1 MSLANGHEVE
11 NGTGISSGTVA
22 PVFNPDPPEHQDA
35 IMQGEHN
42 ETDNSETTSPFLDN
56 TRHEKLCNPNLERG
70 GCAIVLS
77 PYAKE
82 RKKHGMKLIDQ
93 DKVVV
98 ANYSGTQR
106 FPARKALA
114 VPQDNAFV
122 QIVDGKVQYTPLSTN
137 RPYSPT
143 RFNRAPDWQKV
154 LTTPGITV
162 PSAAAIYTELLKHR
176 TFKAELLNPDS
187 GQKFGE
193 QKFKVGSAVTH
204 AEASPLRGKR
214 AYVFHILKYIFL
226 IADDGLHG
234 WVGQTSLSKRSIYD
248 LPELQCEPMLE
259 GWTMIEAQSWEFL
272 KVMLRISITD
282 SKNSEAIGCVVRPVL
297 APEPASSPYAPG
309 ATEMIVHDG
318 RYKPVVYGP
327 GQIQVVPGI
336 WEMHGGPPQFMNP
349 KYYDKTP
356 SSNHY

>member
-1 MSLANGHEVE
+1 MQ
-11 NGTGISSGTVA
+11 
-22 PVFNPDPPEHQDA
+22 PVFNPDPPWYQRV
-35 IMQGEHN
+35 QGETN

-56 TRHEKLCNPNLERG
+56 TRPEELYNPHLEDG
-70 GCAIVLS
+70 GCTIVLS
-77 PYAKE
+77 PFAKD
-82 RKKHGMKLIDQ
+82 RKTHGMKLIRNCDFDVGQ
-93 DKVVV
+93 LGNEQNMKFIDKDKVVV
-98 ANYSGTQR
+98 ANYSGSQR
-106 FPARKALA
+106 FPSRGAAA

-122 QIVDGKVQYTPLSTN
+122 QIVDGEIQYTPLSTN

-162 PSAAAIYTELLKHR
+162 PSAAAIFTELLKHR
-176 TFKAELLNPDS
+176 TFKAELLDPDS
-187 GQKFGE
+187 GKKFGE
-193 QKFKVGSAVTH
+193 QKFKVGAVTH
-204 AEASPLRGKR
+204 GGPGPLRGKR
-214 AYVFHILKYIFL
+214 AYVFHIRKYIFL
-226 IADDGLHG
+226 IASDGLHG
-234 WVGQTSLSKRSIYD
+234 WVGQSYRSKMSIYD

-259 GWTMIEAQSWEFL
+259 GWSMIEAQSWNFL

-282 SKNSEAIGCVVRPVL
+282 SENSEAIGCVVRPVL